1 MRYAPMSGTASMSP
15 LRAKPPKGN
24 TCGGRAL
31 PAVMVPVAVT
41 PAGSTPGP
49 IALVLGSVLGASV
62 LSTLVTPSGMRKLVG
77 NDAIRLFVVPAG
89 KLPTVPRVRSAP
101 SEIGVVGPGGVLLA
115 ARFHGLLSAPTAQ
128 AVCSTP

>member
-1 MRYAPMSGTASMSP
+1 MNGTASMSP

-49 IALVLGSVLGASV
+49 IALVLGRVLGASV

-89 KLPTVPRVRSAP
+89 LPGLVRSPP
-101 SEIGVVGPGGVLLA
+101 SVIGVVGWRGVA
-115 ARFHGLLSAPTAQ
+115 VFQGLL
-128 AVCSTP
+128 